1 MAKTGNVLLALVT
14 GVAIGA
20 GAGILFAPNKGEE
33 TRQKIKDSVDK
44 KTSKMKKKMDKLAR
58 EVKGK
63 SAEIKGSL
71 EENIESLLAKS
82 EYKTDEVIKLLDKKL
97 NDLRKTVKS

>member
-20 GAGILFAPNKGEE
+20 GAGILFAPNRGED
-33 TRQKIKDSVDK
+33 TRQKIRDSVDE
-44 KTSKMKKKMDKLAR
+44 KTSKLKKKMDKLAR

-63 SAEIKGSL
+63 SSEIKGTL
-71 EENIESLLAKS
+71 EENIESLLTKS
-82 EYKTDEVIKLLDKKL
+82 EYKTEEVINLLDKKL
-97 NDLRKTVKS
+97 NDLKKNIKS

>member
-20 GAGILFAPNKGEE
+20 GAGILFAPNRGED
-33 TRQKIKDSVDK
+33 TRQKIKDSVDE
-44 KTSKMKKKMDKLAR
+44 KTSKLKKKMDKLAR

-63 SAEIKGSL
+63 SSEIKGTL
-71 EENIESLLAKS
+71 EDNIESLLAKS
-82 EYKTDEVIKLLDKKL
+82 EYKTEEVINLLDKKL
-97 NDLRKTVKS
+97 NDLKKNIKS

>member
-20 GAGILFAPNKGEE
+20 GVGILFAPNKGED
-33 TRQKIKDSVDK
+33 TRQKIKDSVDS
-44 KTSKMKKKMDKLAR
+44 KTSKLKKKMDKLAR

-63 SAEIKGSL
+63 SSEIKGSL

-97 NDLRKTVKS
+97 NDLKKTVKS

>member
-1 MAKTGNVLLALVT
+1 MTKTGNILLALAT
-14 GVAIGA
+14 GVAIGT
-20 GAGILFAPNKGEE
+20 GIGILFAPDKGKD
-33 TRQKIKDSVDK
+33 TRKKIKSSVDE
-44 KTSKMKKKMDKLAR
+44 KTSKLKKKVDKLTR

-63 SAEIKGSL
+63 SSEIKGSL

-97 NDLRKTVKS
+97 NDLKKTVKS

>member
-1 MAKTGNVLLALVT
+1 MTKTGNILLALVT
-14 GVAIGA
+14 GVAIGT
-20 GAGILFAPNKGEE
+20 GVGILFAPDKGED
-33 TRQKIKDSVDK
+33 TRRKIKNSVDK
-44 KTSKMKKKMDKLAR
+44 KTSKLKKEMDKLAR

-63 SAEIKGSL
+63 SSEIKGSL

-97 NDLRKTVKS
+97 NDLKKTVKS

>member
-20 GAGILFAPNKGEE
+20 GAGILFAPNRGED
-33 TRQKIKDSVDK
+33 TRQKIKDSVDE
-44 KTSKMKKKMDKLAR
+44 KTSKLKKKMDKLAR

-63 SAEIKGSL
+63 SSEIKGTL
-71 EENIESLLAKS
+71 EDNIESLLAKS
-82 EYKTDEVIKLLDKKL
+82 EYKTEEVINLLDKKL
-97 NDLRKTVKS
+97 NDLKKNVKS

>member
-20 GAGILFAPNKGEE
+20 GAGILFAPNRGED
-33 TRQKIKDSVDK
+33 TRQKIKDSVDE
-44 KTSKMKKKMDKLAR
+44 KTSKLKKKMNKLAR

-63 SAEIKGSL
+63 SSEIKGTL
-71 EENIESLLAKS
+71 EENIESLLTKS
-82 EYKTDEVIKLLDKKL
+82 EYKTEEVINLLDKKL
-97 NDLRKTVKS
+97 NDLKKNIKS